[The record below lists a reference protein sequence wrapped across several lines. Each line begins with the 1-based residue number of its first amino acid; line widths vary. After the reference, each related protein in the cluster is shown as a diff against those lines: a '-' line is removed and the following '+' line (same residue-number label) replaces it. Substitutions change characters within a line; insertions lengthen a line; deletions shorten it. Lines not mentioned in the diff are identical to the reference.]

1 MTTTTTMTDK
11 KITIATVKSFIRRN
25 RSTLLV
31 RVTSAFDG
39 RQDGVRDH
47 VASDFAPAMC
57 RETYCH
63 ETGRYV
69 PAAADSKDSLGIMG
83 VWFTGRDSCR
93 RIETDTVRGYE
104 VYNCCGTWSVGVS
117 KVLWFAV
124 TK

>member
-1 MTTTTTMTDK
+1 MTTTTTMTVK

-31 RVTSAFDG
+31 RVKSAFDG

-47 VASDFAPAMC
+47 AASAYAPAAC
-57 RETYCH
+57 CETYCH

-69 PAAADSKDSLGIMG
+69 PASADSRDTMGIMG

-93 RIETDTVRGYE
+93 PIETETVRGYE
-104 VYNCCGTWSVGVS
+104 VYNCCGTWSV
-117 KVLWFAV
+117 AV
-124 TK
+124 AK